1 MHGKTIHKKMLVL
14 MMVIT
19 LIIAGLTTPASA
31 RAESII
37 APDGLK
43 RSYTLTIPES
53 VRGRPTP
60 VLFVLHGGGG
70 SGKQIHKS
78 LSYDRLARRYG
89 FIVVYPDGLERHW
102 NDGRN
107 DSKTPFFRK
116 VTPDDVGFLRA
127 IADKL
132 IVNGRADAARIMI
145 TGVSNGGMMTQRL
158 LCEASDVF
166 SAGAS
171 IIAGLPA
178 ALRQCQPERRRSLLL
193 INGDN
198 DPLMPWNGGGVG
210 FRRVRGTVL
219 SGPDTFA
226 HWQSVYGCSG
236 PVVSTPMR
244 DRNKSDQS
252 HPVLMASQNCEQGSK
267 VHMVQIV
274 GGGHN
279 VPGVKK
285 KGRRSKFRKKL
296 LGPTNMDFD
305 AQRMVVRFLGL

>member
-1 MHGKTIHKKMLVL
+1 
-14 MMVIT
+14 
-19 LIIAGLTTPASA
+19 
-31 RAESII
+31 
-37 APDGLK
+37 
-43 RSYTLTIPES
+43 
-53 VRGRPTP
+53 
-60 VLFVLHGGGG
+60 VLHGGGG

-78 LSYDRLARRYG
+78 LSYDTLARKHG

-107 DSKTPFFRK
+107 DSKTPFFKK

-127 IADKL
+127 IAGKL
-132 IVNGRADAARIMI
+132 IANGRADARRIMV

-158 LCEASDVF
+158 MCQASDVF

-178 ALRQCQPERRRSLLL
+178 ALRQCLPERQRSLLL

-210 FRRVRGTVL
+210 FRGVRGTVL

-226 HWQSVYGCSG
+226 HWKSAYDCSG
-236 PVVSTPMR
+236 PVVSTPMK

-252 HPVLMASQNCEQGSK
+252 HPVLMISQNCAQGSK
-267 VHMVQIV
+267 VHMVHIH

-296 LGPTNMDFD
+296 LGPTNIDFD
-305 AQRMVVRFLGL
+305 AQRMVVRFLGLNGD